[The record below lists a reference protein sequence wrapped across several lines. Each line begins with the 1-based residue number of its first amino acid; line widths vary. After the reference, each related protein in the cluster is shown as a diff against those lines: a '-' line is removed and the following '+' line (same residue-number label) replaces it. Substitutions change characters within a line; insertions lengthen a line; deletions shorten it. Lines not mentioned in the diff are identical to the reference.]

1 MWISCSG
8 VATSGQSSNRGR
20 WLGVHGFWEKA
31 SYHPPGAVERALR
44 AISCKP
50 SAMPLAL
57 RTPCPH
63 CGRILYRKR
72 AGRCP
77 ACGGAVSEHVTAV
90 RKREERIEK
99 VVAIIGTILV
109 LAVFLLT
116 SGLGLVEG
124 VVMYAAAGAAV
135 FYLAKRTFKPNRQ
148 PEE

>member
-1 MWISCSG
+1 M
-8 VATSGQSSNRGR
+8 
-20 WLGVHGFWEKA
+20 
-31 SYHPPGAVERALR
+31 
-44 AISCKP
+44 
-50 SAMPLAL
+50 
-57 RTPCPH
+57 
-63 CGRILYRKR
+63 
-72 AGRCP
+72 
-77 ACGGAVSEHVTAV
+77 SEHVTAV

-148 PEE
+148 PKE